1 MIETEVLIAGYGPV
15 GETLACLLGKAGVKA
30 LVVERD
36 REVYRFP
43 RAAHFD
49 HEIMRI
55 WQKLGIAEAVLP
67 WTRQMYEYEFRNAA
81 GDILLRFD
89 QRGVEAPSGW
99 APSYMFHQPAIEEAL
114 RKRVE
119 DFTSVEVRLGTSLKS
134 IDSNTPE
141 GVTAT
146 IAADGEDEQ
155 VRAKFLIGCDGGG
168 SFTRRQID
176 GELFDYGFDEPWLV
190 IDTVAKHEEGLPPFG
205 IQSCDPKRPTTVMP
219 MSPLRRRWEFM
230 LKPDETPEAMLDDA
244 KIAELLKPWVKPGQ
258 VELVR
263 KAVYRFHGLVAKTW
277 RNKSVLLAGDAGHQ
291 MPPFMG
297 QGMCSGIRDADNL
310 AWKLIAVLQNE
321 ANAALLDSYQQE
333 REPHVRSIIESAIG
347 MGRVVCVQDEAAAKL
362 RDQGMIAARAANAAP
377 TPLPGLPSL
386 KGGFLLPSPRAG
398 EPFPQVR
405 THRRSNG
412 RTGLMDDL
420 TGFGDFLIV
429 LKEPNDISNVLWPT
443 PVDLVALGR
452 DITDQDGR
460 LRAWFEKAGAEI
472 ALVRPDRYVFGTGTP
487 EALASALATAF
498 PGDCSE

>member
-1 MIETEVLIAGYGPV
+1 MIETDVLIAGCGPV

-36 REVYRFP
+36 HEVYRFP

-67 WTRQMYEYEFRNAA
+67 WTRHMYEYEFRNAA
-81 GDILLRFD
+81 SDVLLRFD

-99 APSYMFHQPAIEEAL
+99 APSYMFHQPALEEAL

-119 DFTSVEVRLGTSLKS
+119 DFPCVEVRLGTSLKS
-134 IDSNTPE
+134 IDSNAAD

-146 IAADGEDEQ
+146 ISADGKDEQ

-190 IDTVAKHEEGLPPFG
+190 IDTVAKDEEGLPPFG

-244 KIAELLKPWVKPGQ
+244 KIAELLQPWTKPGQ

-277 RNKSVLLAGDAGHQ
+277 RNKSVLLAGDAAHQ

-310 AWKLIAVLQNE
+310 AWKLIAVLRGD
-321 ANAALLDSYQQE
+321 ANANLLDTYQQE
-333 REPHVRSIIESAIG
+333 REPHVRNTIESAIG
-347 MGRVVCVQDEAAAKL
+347 MGRVVCVQDPQAAAM
-362 RDQGMIAARAANAAP
+362 RDQGMTAARAAQTAP
-377 TPLPGLPSL
+377 TPLPGLPGL
-386 KGGFLLPSPRAG
+386 AAGFLHQSKRAG
-398 EPFPQVR
+398 EILPQ
-405 THRRSNG
+405 TSQAKLANG
-412 RTGLMDDL
+412 QRGKLDDL
-420 TGFGDFLIV
+420 LTEGFV
-429 LKEPNDISNVLWPT
+429 LLTKQAATDLPTNVKQFI
-443 PVDLVALGR
+443 LGS
-452 DITDQDGR
+452 DITDETGR
-460 LRAWFEKAGAEI
+460 LDKWLDEAGATA
-472 ALVRPDRYVFGTGTP
+472 ALVRPDRYVFGTGSANDLAN
-487 EALASALATAF
+487 ALTAALRA
-498 PGDCSE
+498 

>member
-1 MIETEVLIAGYGPV
+1 MIETDVLIVGYGPV

-36 REVYRFP
+36 RDVYRFP

-99 APSYMFHQPAIEEAL
+99 APSYMFHQPAIEEEL

-119 DFTSVEVRLGTSLKS
+119 DFPCVEVRLGTSLKS
-134 IDSNTPE
+134 IDSNTAE

-146 IAADGEDEQ
+146 ISADGKDEQ

-176 GELFDYGFDEPWLV
+176 GELFDYGFDEAWLV
-190 IDTVAKHEEGLPPFG
+190 IDTLAKHEEGLPPFG
-205 IQSCDPKRPTTVMP
+205 VQISDPKRPTTVMP

-244 KIAELLKPWVKPGQ
+244 KIAELLQPWTKPGQ

-277 RNKSVLLAGDAGHQ
+277 RNKSVLLAGDAAHQ

-310 AWKLIAVLQNE
+310 AWKLIAVLRGL
-321 ANAALLDSYQQE
+321 ASTSLLDTYQQE
-333 REPHVRSIIESAIG
+333 REPHVRFIIEGAIG
-347 MGRVVCVQDEAAAKL
+347 MGRVVCVQDPQAAAM
-362 RDQGMIAARAANAAP
+362 RDQGMIAARA
-377 TPLPGLPSL
+377 TKTGSEPLPGLPPL
-386 KGGFLLPSPRAG
+386 KHGFFMPSPRAG
-398 EPFPQVR
+398 ELFPQIR
-405 THRRSNG
+405 TTRHTSG
-412 RTGLMDDL
+412 RTGLLDDL
-420 TGFGDFLIV
+420 VGFGDFLIV
-429 LKEPNDISNVLWPT
+429 LKEPRDLSNVVWPL
-443 PVDLVALGR
+443 PVGLVALEQ
-452 DITDQDGR
+452 DITDPDGR
-460 LRAWFEKAGAEI
+460 LRSWFEKAGAEI
-472 ALVRPDRYVFGTGTP
+472 ALVRPDRYVFGTGRP
-487 EALASALATAF
+487 DELVSALSAALKA
-498 PGDCSE
+498 